1 MIAAISSSI
10 GSTGLSLLG
19 ATNAAIE
26 SLARNLASELAPSF
40 NGCED
45 YTRRLSMR
53 APSSA
58 ALRRPTLEED
68 RTARNDLESGL
79 VVGSSHEA
87 G

>member
-45 YTRRLSMR
+45 YTDASLCAHRHQPLCAGQR
-53 APSSA
+53 
-58 ALRRPTLEED
+58 LRRI
-68 RTARNDLESGL
+68 GL
-79 VVGSSHEA
+79 LGMILNP
-87 G
+87 GW